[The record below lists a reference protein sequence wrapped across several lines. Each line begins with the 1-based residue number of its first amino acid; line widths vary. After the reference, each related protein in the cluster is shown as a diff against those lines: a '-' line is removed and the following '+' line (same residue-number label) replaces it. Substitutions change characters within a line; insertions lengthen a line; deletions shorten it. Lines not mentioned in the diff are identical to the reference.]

1 MDWWKLLDAGIGF
14 VIIMKYKEER
24 KMVETQKY
32 YQKISEIQEHYQQNH
47 HQSISFYEAMAI
59 FLSAIALEEN
69 DQIMNWTEK
78 YQNWGD

>member
-1 MDWWKLLDAGIGF
+1 
-14 VIIMKYKEER
+14 
-24 KMVETQKY
+24 MVETKEY

-59 FLSAIALEEN
+59 FLSALALEEN

-78 YQNWGD
+78 YQN